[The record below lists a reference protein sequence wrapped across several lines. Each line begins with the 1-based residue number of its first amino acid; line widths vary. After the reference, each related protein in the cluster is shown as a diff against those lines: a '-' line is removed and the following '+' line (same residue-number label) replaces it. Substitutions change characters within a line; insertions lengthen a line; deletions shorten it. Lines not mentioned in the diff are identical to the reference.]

1 MKATSLKIINARL
14 GRTFPWLQAMLMF
27 GLSHFLVFAF
37 LDTFFWDDYI
47 RGESKN
53 VVAAQAKL
61 AGFPPWRE
69 FIEFSIF
76 QNSAALF
83 HITTPVCFFVA
94 AIALHKVLR
103 SNLPLSVFQIN
114 AITLLFLLLPVNSA
128 RVAMIDFYYSFSYML
143 FFVAWSL
150 LVSDKRYMQ
159 VLALPIFWLSFGTSS
174 LLPFFALPV
183 LHLTYLLLINKRML
197 DYRKA
202 FICLFV
208 AAMPLIFWI
217 VRSQTFG
224 ANVREY
230 YVPKPLGVIRGGLLV
245 AAAISYLVFGIFRKK
260 WNMANHARPL
270 LIGFGMLALAFGSA
284 AYMAGGHLVNVSDWI
299 ISFIPNF
306 SDWDSRHQLLLPL
319 GFSLIIVGVLS
330 GPAADH
336 GRELKSAGLIA
347 FVVISVFLNFTFSQE
362 YYLDSLKQKEVMAQ
376 FSQLDELK
384 TNSSLMIADEAHRFN
399 ARGRVLRPYEWAA
412 MLTKSVPG
420 NQEFITD
427 TIKFIRCNEF
437 KPSLILTV
445 IATNGRLESLL
456 TRKLGIRVQVEKI
469 SPCG

>member
-1 MKATSLKIINARL
+1 MKSIFQRIADPLKRSS
-14 GRTFPWLQAMLMF
+14 FPWAPALVLF
-27 GLSHFLVFAF
+27 GLSHFLVFGF
-37 LDTFFWDDYI
+37 LNSFFWDDYI
-47 RGESKN
+47 RGESK
-53 VVAAQAKL
+53 VVLASQAKL

-76 QNSAALF
+76 QNSPVLF
-83 HITTPVCFFVA
+83 HIATPFCFLIA

-103 SNLPLSVFQIN
+103 SNLPLSISQIN

-143 FFVAWSL
+143 FFCAWSL
-150 LVSDKRYMQ
+150 LVSDKRYLQ
-159 VLALPIFWLSFGTSS
+159 VLAFPIFWLSFGTSS

-183 LHLTYLLLINKRML
+183 LHATYLLLGNKRTF

-202 FICLFV
+202 LVCLVV
-208 AAMPLIFWI
+208 AAVPLIFWI

-224 ANVREY
+224 ADVREY

-245 AAAISYLVFGIFRKK
+245 AAAVSYLVFGIFRRK
-260 WNMANHARPL
+260 WNMANNARPL

-284 AYMAGGHLVNVSDWI
+284 AYMAGGHLVDLSDWI
-299 ISFIPNF
+299 ISFVPNF

-319 GFSLIIVGVLS
+319 GFSLIIVGALS
-330 GPAADH
+330 GPSADH
-336 GRELKSAGLIA
+336 GRAFKSAGLIA
-347 FVVISVFLNFTFSQE
+347 FAVISVILNFTFSQE
-362 YYLDSLKQKEVMAQ
+362 YYLDSLKQKEVMEQ

-384 TNSSLMIADEAHRFN
+384 TNWSLMISDEAYRFN
-399 ARGRVLRPYEWAA
+399 ARGRVLRSYEWAA

-420 NQEFITD
+420 EKEFTVEP
-427 TIKFIRCNEF
+427 TRFVRCDEF
-437 KPSLILTV
+437 KPTLILTV

-456 TRKLGIRVQVEKI
+456 TRKLGIQVRVEKI
-469 SPCG
+469 SLCG

>member
-1 MKATSLKIINARL
+1 MEATLRKIINARS
-14 GRTFPWLQAMLMF
+14 GSTFPWLQAILMF

-47 RGESKN
+47 RGESKT
-53 VVAAQAKL
+53 VVATQAKL

-76 QNSAALF
+76 QNSATFF
-83 HITTPVCFFVA
+83 HIATPLCFFVA
-94 AIALHKVLR
+94 AIAFHKVLR
-103 SNLPLSVFQIN
+103 SRLPLSVFQIN

-150 LVSDKRYMQ
+150 LVSNKRYVQ

-174 LLPFFALPV
+174 LLPFFALPL
-183 LHLTYLLLINKRML
+183 LHLTYLLWTNKRML
-197 DYRKA
+197 DYQKA
-202 FICLFV
+202 LICLFV
-208 AAMPLIFWI
+208 AATPLIFWI

-230 YVPKPLGVIRGGLLV
+230 YVPKPLGVIRGGLFV
-245 AAAISYLVFGIFRKK
+245 AAAISYLVFGIFRRK

-270 LIGFGMLALAFGSA
+270 LIGFGILALAFGSA
-284 AYMAGGHLVNVSDWI
+284 AYMAGGHLVDLSDWI
-299 ISFIPNF
+299 IAFVPNF
-306 SDWDSRHQLLLPL
+306 SDWDSRHQMLLPL
-319 GFSLIIVGVLS
+319 GFSLIIVGALS
-330 GPAADH
+330 GPAADN
-336 GRELKSAGLIA
+336 GRALKSAGVLA
-347 FVVISVFLNFTFSQE
+347 FAVISVILNFTFSQE
-362 YYLDSLKQKEVMAQ
+362 YYLDSLKQKEVMEQ
-376 FSQLDELK
+376 FLQLDELK
-384 TNSSLMIADEAHRFN
+384 MNSSLMISDEAYRFN
-399 ARGRVLRPYEWAA
+399 ARGRKLRSYEWAA
-412 MLTKSVPG
+412 MLAKSVPG
-420 NQEFITD
+420 DQEFVVEPTR
-427 TIKFIRCNEF
+427 FVRCDEF

-456 TRKLGIRVQVEKI
+456 TRKLGIQVRVEKI